1 MTRKINRRKALG
13 TLGTVGAFGLAG
25 CSGPL
30 GGGSGG
36 RSALTMMTS
45 TEDTAAYQMSQ
56 GLAATVNEKSED
68 IQISARPGDGAK
80 QSMRLLDQGE
90 ADIAY
95 TDTLNANR
103 IYNNKGDYSGD
114 DAFSSTIN
122 QVFHYYDILGGLATQ
137 ANSDI
142 RTVNDLAGAAISPN
156 PVGTAMR
163 DVMLEHLSHSEV
175 SQDEMDLLALGYGEE
190 ASALSEGRADVV
202 SDIRINASL
211 TPSYVQEQ
219 YSINENAWL
228 LEWPDSVTAEI
239 EEDSAITG
247 AQYPASEIEGPSY
260 DDRTEEWWT
269 ETVYVT
275 FVKASMDEEVLGEIL
290 SIMWEDIDSLTE
302 YHSMAGAWQDKAF
315 LSSKMNPNIP
325 LHPAAKSF
333 YDEIG
338 ANYQSS

>member
-1 MTRKINRRKALG
+1 MARRINRRKALG
-13 TLGTVGAFGLAG
+13 TISSVGTIALAG
-25 CSGPL
+25 CSDPL
-30 GGGSGG
+30 GSGG
-36 RSALTMMTS
+36 GGRSSLTMMTS

-56 GLAATVNEKSED
+56 GLAAVVNENSD
-68 IQISARPGDGAK
+68 SVQISARPGDGAK

-103 IYNNKGDYSGD
+103 IANEQGDYTD
-114 DAFSSTIN
+114 NPFSNDIS

-137 ANSDI
+137 GDSDI
-142 RTVNDLAGAAISPN
+142 ETVNDLAGAAISPN

-163 DVMLEHLSHSEV
+163 DVMMEHLSHSEV

-228 LEWPDSVTAEI
+228 LHWPDSVTSSIQEA
-239 EEDSAITG
+239 DAITG
-247 AQYPASEIEGPSY
+247 AHYPASEIEGPDY
-260 DDRTEEWWT
+260 GDREEEWWT

-275 FVKASMDEEVLGEIL
+275 FVRSDMDEDVLSEVLNV
-290 SIMWEDIDSLTE
+290 MWDNVDSLTE
-302 YHSMAGAWQDKAF
+302 YHSMAGSWQDEAF
-315 LSSKMNPNIP
+315 LSAKLNPNIP
-325 LHPAAKSF
+325 IHPAAQSF
-333 YDEIG
+333 FDDVG
-338 ANYQSS
+338 ADYPSQ

>member
-1 MTRKINRRKALG
+1 MVRRLNRRKALG
-13 TLGTVGAFGLAG
+13 TISSVGALALAG
-25 CSGPL
+25 CSDPL
-30 GGGSGG
+30 GSGG
-36 RSALTMMTS
+36 GRESLTMMTS

-56 GLAATVNEKSED
+56 GLAAVVNENSD
-68 IQISARPGDGAK
+68 SIQISARPGDGAK

-95 TDTLNANR
+95 TDTLNASR
-103 IYNNKGDYSGD
+103 IYNEQGDYSGD
-114 DAFSSTIN
+114 GAFSNDIN

-137 ANSDI
+137 GNSDI
-142 RTVNDLAGAAISPN
+142 ETVNDLAGAAISPN

-175 SQDEMDLLALGYGEE
+175 SEDEMNLLALGYGEE

-219 YSINENAWL
+219 YSINENARL
-228 LEWPDSVTAEI
+228 VGWPDSVI
-239 EEDSAITG
+239 SSIQEDPAITG
-247 AQYPASEIEGPSY
+247 AQYPASEIEGPNY
-260 DDRTEEWWT
+260 GDRTEEWWT

-275 FVKASMDEEVLGEIL
+275 FVKSSMDQEVLNEIL
-290 SIMWEDIDSLTE
+290 NIMWDNVENLTE
-302 YHSMAGAWQDKAF
+302 YHSLAEAWQEKAF
-315 LSSKMNPNIP
+315 LSGKLNPNIP
-325 LHPAAKSF
+325 LHPAAVSF

-338 ANYQSS
+338 ADYPSQ